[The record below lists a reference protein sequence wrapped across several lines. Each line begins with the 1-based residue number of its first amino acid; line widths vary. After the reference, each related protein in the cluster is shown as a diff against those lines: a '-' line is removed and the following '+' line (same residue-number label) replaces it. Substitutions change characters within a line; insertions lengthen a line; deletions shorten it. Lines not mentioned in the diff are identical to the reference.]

1 MVRTGAFSGL
11 PINVEISTRL
21 KAKPGSPLGFGVYFS
36 DHMASYEINKG
47 IVSSAKV
54 QPYGSLDLD
63 PAAAALH
70 YGQALFEGMK
80 AFRGEDGKV
89 RLFRPRE
96 HLRRMAFG
104 AERLCMPSPVED
116 QALDLITELVRV
128 DESWVPSEAGT
139 SLYIRP
145 TLIGTEGFLGVRPSE
160 KYLFFCI
167 LSPVGSYYS
176 AAKSTSSEGVDI
188 FVEVA
193 QARVAPG
200 GLGEVKAA
208 ANYAASLQAAQRAK
222 EKGFSQVLWLDA
234 VERRWIEEVGTMNVM
249 FVIDGTVITPPLAGT
264 ILGGITRKSCLE
276 ILKDWGI
283 PVEERPVSVQ
293 EILQGLSSGKV
304 TEAFGTGTAAVVTP
318 IRSFF
323 VDQKSHAV
331 PPVAP
336 GALSQ
341 RLKGA
346 IQSLQYGRA
355 EDRYGWTLT
364 L

>member
-1 MVRTGAFSGL
+1 LKITGTLSAL
-11 PINVEISTRL
+11 PIEVEVSTRP
-21 KAKPGSPLGFGVYFS
+21 KAKPTSPLGFGVYFS
-36 DHMASYEINKG
+36 DHMATLEIDKRG
-47 IVSSAKV
+47 ISNAKI
-54 QPYGSLDLD
+54 QPYGPLPLD
-63 PAAAALH
+63 PAASALH

-80 AFRGEDGKV
+80 AFRGEDGKI
-89 RLFRPRE
+89 RLFRPRD
-96 HLRRMAFG
+96 HMRRMAFG
-104 AERLCMPSPVED
+104 AERLCMPPPPENA
-116 QALDLITELVRV
+116 ALDLIMELIRL
-128 DESWVPSEAGT
+128 DEAWVPSEAG
-139 SLYIRP
+139 SALYIRP

-160 KYLFFCI
+160 NYLFFCI

-176 AAKSTSSEGVDI
+176 AAKTTTSEGVDI
-188 FVEVA
+188 FVESS

-249 FVIDGTVITPPLAGT
+249 FVIDGKVVTPPLAGT
-264 ILGGITRKSCLE
+264 ILGGMTRRSCLE
-276 ILKDWGI
+276 LLKDWGI
-283 PVEERPVSVQ
+283 PVEERPVSLQ
-293 EILQGLSSGKV
+293 ELLEGLSSGKV

-331 PPVAP
+331 PTVVA